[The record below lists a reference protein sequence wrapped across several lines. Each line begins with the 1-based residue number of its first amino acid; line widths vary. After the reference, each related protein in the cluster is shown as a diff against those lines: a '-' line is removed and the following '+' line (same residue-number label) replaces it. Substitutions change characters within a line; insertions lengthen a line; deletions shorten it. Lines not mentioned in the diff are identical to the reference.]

1 MQENQDRL
9 VHAKHLLTLSK
20 QPVSRLGFAS
30 QYLKDL
36 TCVQTAFTAGVNFYF
51 SYNLSSDPLV
61 DGLMPLLTT
70 QRDSIFIATGSESR
84 DPETLQQYLDQT
96 CRSLNTSVID
106 AFFIEYFSPNDSSG
120 EIQAVLAQLQQWRAA
135 GSIRYVGAST
145 HNPGVALQLIQQG
158 QLDVLMLRYNMA
170 HRKVEDRVLPMAQA
184 VGLPVIAFT
193 CTRWGTLLKGHPQ
206 WNQSPP
212 TAADCYRF
220 VLHHPAIHTTLTAPA
235 TLAQLQENLT
245 ALTASALT
253 IQEVHYWQTY
263 GNLIY
268 GTGQDAIETQWI

>member
-1 MQENQDRL
+1 MQQNQDHS
-9 VHAKHLLTLSK
+9 VHANHLLSLSK

-36 TCVQTAFTAGVNFYF
+36 TCVQAAFTAGINFYF

-70 QRDSIFIATGSESR
+70 QRNSIFIATGSESR
-84 DPETLQQYLDQT
+84 HPETLQQYLDQT
-96 CRSLNTSVID
+96 RRSLNTSVID
-106 AFFIEYFSPNDSSG
+106 AFFIEYFSPSDSAE
-120 EIQAVLAQLQQWRAA
+120 EIQAVLAQLRGWKTT
-135 GSIRYVGAST
+135 GSIRCVGAST
-145 HNPGVALQLIQQG
+145 HNLEVALQLIQQG
-158 QLDVLMLRYNMA
+158 QIDVLMLRYNMA
-170 HRKVEDRVLPMAQA
+170 HRKVEDQVLPMAQA

-212 TAADCYRF
+212 TATDCYRF

-253 IQEVHYWQTY
+253 IEEVYHWQTY

-268 GTGQDAIETQWI
+268 GTGQDAFETQWI